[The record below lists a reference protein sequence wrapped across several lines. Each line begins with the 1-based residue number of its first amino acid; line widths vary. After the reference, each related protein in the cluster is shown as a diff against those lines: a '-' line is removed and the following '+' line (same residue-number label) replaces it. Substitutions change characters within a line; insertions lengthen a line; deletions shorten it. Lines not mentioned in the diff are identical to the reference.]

1 MQRGSVVEMERTQG
15 LFECCSV
22 NDTENGTGE
31 EKEHFHNSQLCV
43 WPLVL
48 TKI

>member
-22 NDTENGTGE
+22 NDTENSTGE